1 VTAVDLKQN
10 LKSLYSAASH
20 PQLVDVPPRKYLMID
35 GTGDPNTSG
44 AFMTAIPTLY
54 TLAYGLR
61 AILKASQGVA
71 YKVMPLEGRWWV
83 PDLKHFDYGD
93 RSNWQWT
100 LMISLP
106 EDATSEMFDAARQ
119 TAKRKKPDLPLNSVR
134 LETLNEGLSAQILHV
149 GPFAN
154 EPATIERLDAFIQ
167 AQGYSYAGKHH
178 EIYLSDFQR
187 AAPEKL
193 KTIIRYPVARR

>member
-1 VTAVDLKQN
+1 MVAVP
-10 LKSLYSAASH
+10 S
-20 PQLVDVPPRKYLMID
+20 
-35 GTGDPNTSG
+35 
-44 AFMTAIPTLY
+44 LY

-61 AILKASQGVA
+61 AILKTSQGVA
-71 YKVMPLEGRWWV
+71 YKVMPLEGQWWV
-83 PDLKHFDYGD
+83 PDLKDFDYGD

-106 EDATSEMFDAARQ
+106 EDATREMLDVARQ
-119 TAKRKKPDLPLNSVR
+119 TAKRKKPDLPLNNVR
-134 LETLNEGLSAQILHV
+134 LETLHEGLSAQILHV
-149 GPFAN
+149 GPFAD

-167 AQGYSYAGKHH
+167 GQGYSYAGKHH
-178 EIYLSDFQR
+178 EVYLSDFQR